1 MTASEEGLYRCLAV
15 NSEGSAEVRV
25 QVDVIGGGAVGAGE
39 YKTCHIELTSVLI
52 GFCWLLIC
60 LNHEAAGQTVIL
72 CFEACNCL

>member
-1 MTASEEGLYRCLAV
+1 MTASEEGVYRCLAV

-52 GFCWLLIC
+52 GLILL
-60 LNHEAAGQTVIL
+60 VINL
-72 CFEACNCL
+72 SKS